1 MSKKMMAII
10 GTATLA
16 IGLMAIPAFASQGQA
31 YGWGQMQNYMYNN
44 QSTSAPNVTTGGV
57 NSPYG
62 YGMTNGYGGYGM
74 MSGYAGSNGYGGYGM
89 MGGM

>member
-1 MSKKMMAII
+1 MMSKKMMAII

-44 QSTSAPNVTTGGV
+44 QSTSSPNVTTGGV
-57 NSPYG
+57 NSPY
-62 YGMTNGYGGYGM
+62 GYGM